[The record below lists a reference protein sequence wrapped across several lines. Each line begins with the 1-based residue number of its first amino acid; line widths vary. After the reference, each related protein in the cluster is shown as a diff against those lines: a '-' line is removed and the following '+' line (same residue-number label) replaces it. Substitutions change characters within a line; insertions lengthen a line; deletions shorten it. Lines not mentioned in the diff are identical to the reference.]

1 MSRRQAGYTLI
12 ELITVIVILGVLGGF
27 AAAPFV
33 GATDMVKSAAG
44 WSDLTEESRRISTVV
59 CQELRMNTGHTGFTK
74 WSSTDLGF
82 NTVRSD
88 SVRFSWAGAGMPL
101 LAKYN
106 TTTDTVSRAVDS
118 LAFTFVNTV
127 GGAASA
133 DTNTYNVGF
142 YLRLKKNNATLA
154 ERFYVHLRN

>member
-1 MSRRQAGYTLI
+1 MSRRDSGYTLI
-12 ELITVIVILGVLGGF
+12 ELIMVIVILGVLGGF

-44 WSDLTEESRRISTVV
+44 WSDLTGESRRVSTVV
-59 CQELRMNTGHTGFTK
+59 CEELRVSTGHTGFRK
-74 WSSTDLGF
+74 WTATDLGF
-82 NTVRSD
+82 NTIRSD
-88 SVRFSWAGAGMPL
+88 SVRFSWAGTGAPL

-106 TTTDTVSRAVDS
+106 TTVDTLSRTVDS
-118 LAFTFVNTV
+118 LAFSFKNTI

-133 DTNTYNVGF
+133 DTNTYNVAL
-142 YLRLKKNNATLA
+142 YLRLKKNGATLS